1 MESNQ
6 ENIYAYCTSREHN
19 LYSNIFILK
28 HRYSNISH
36 MLHTLFITAMPRT
49 WKKSKAEADTRAA
62 VRVPSSQQKDRPI
75 NLKDNSAES
84 FQLVGA
90 VASLPQFQRETLYTG
105 RFFALGESW
114 LNYRKQHK
122 DVKPLGFSL
131 LILKRLY
138 QTLVRKRVLK
148 LLAEKAVKSYKMKVN
163 RAAAFGIE
171 I

>member
-1 MESNQ
+1 MLTVLPGSIICIQ
-6 ENIYAYCTSREHN
+6 IY
-19 LYSNIFILK
+19 LYSNTGIQIY
-28 HRYSNISH
+28 HVCCI
-36 MLHTLFITAMPRT
+36 PC
-49 WKKSKAEADTRAA
+49 
-62 VRVPSSQQKDRPI
+62 SSQPCPEPEKNQRQKQTLEQQLEFPHPNKKTDPSTWRTTV
-75 NLKDNSAES
+75 KQDAES

-138 QTLVRKRVLK
+138 QTLVRKRILK

-163 RAAAFGIE
+163 RAADFGIE